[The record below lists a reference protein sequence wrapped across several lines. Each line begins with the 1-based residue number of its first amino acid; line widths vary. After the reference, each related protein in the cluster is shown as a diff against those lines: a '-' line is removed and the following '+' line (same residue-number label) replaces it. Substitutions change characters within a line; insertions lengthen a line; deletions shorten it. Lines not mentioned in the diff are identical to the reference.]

1 MPRLRLNTIEL
12 DRLPSLFDDLE
23 MRDYQVQEAP
33 AIHFIS
39 FGSGSSG
46 NCSYIGNDN
55 EGFLIDAG
63 VAPDKVI
70 PELKRRG
77 IKLSSI
83 RGILITHD
91 HGDHIRFVYK
101 LLKKAPHMALYATPK
116 ALGGIFRRHSI
127 STRIRDYHR
136 PIYIETP
143 FKIGSFEVTAFQ
155 TPHDGTDN
163 VGFFIDFNGLT
174 MAVATD
180 LGSITDRVDHYMR
193 RARHIVIES
202 NYDADMLRRGPY
214 PEYLKARIIASNGH
228 LDNTVTAE
236 FLASIYTPSL
246 SHIFLCHLSDENNE
260 PHIAIEAVTEAFNR
274 AGLTVG
280 DASGSLETR
289 DADVQLYA
297 LPRFEP
303 SLYFTLK

>member
-12 DRLPSLFDDLE
+12 DRFPSLFDDLE
-23 MRDYQVQEAP
+23 MRDYQVKEAP

-63 VAPDKVI
+63 IAPDKVI

-116 ALGGIFRRHSI
+116 TLGGIFRRHSI

-143 FKIGSFEVTAFQ
+143 FKIGAFEITAFA

-163 VGFFIDFNGLT
+163 VGFFIDLNGLT
-174 MAVATD
+174 MTVVTD

-202 NYDADMLRRGPY
+202 NYDATMLRNGRY

-228 LDNTVTAE
+228 LDNTVTAA

-260 PHIAIEAVTEAFNR
+260 PHIAIQAVTDAFTR

-280 DASGSLETR
+280 DASGSIETR

-303 SLYFTLK
+303 SHYFTLK

>member
-143 FKIGSFEVTAFQ
+143 FKICSFEVTAFQ